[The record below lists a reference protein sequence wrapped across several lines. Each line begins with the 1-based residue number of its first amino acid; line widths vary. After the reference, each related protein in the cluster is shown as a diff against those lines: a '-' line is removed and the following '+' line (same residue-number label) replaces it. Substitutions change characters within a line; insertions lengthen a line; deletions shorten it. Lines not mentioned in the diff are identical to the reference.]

1 MARRY
6 IADCHFDHEALN
18 VAMDKRG
25 FNSVESMNEYMI
37 KQWNSV
43 VKRGDDVIILGD
55 FCVSRDPERIRK
67 LLLQLNGKKYMI
79 LGNHDSGIRN
89 KQFDTTLF
97 RGIYDYHKFSDC
109 NKSVICSHY
118 PILMYEGEYRKC
130 NNGENKNYMLCGHVH
145 DTSDNEALN
154 RYIIMERERAGILG
168 RSGEEVIEHPPANI
182 INCFTVFSDYKPFTL
197 EEWIKLTEKRLSD
210 C

>member
-25 FNSVESMNEYMI
+25 FQSVESMNEYMI

-67 LLLQLNGKKYMI
+67 LLLQLKGKKYMI

-89 KQFDTTLF
+89 KQFDTTLSEEYM
-97 RGIYDYHKFSDC
+97 IIIS
-109 NKSVICSHY
+109 SLTVIKVLY
-118 PILMYEGEYRKC
+118 AAIIL
-130 NNGENKNYMLCGHVH
+130 
-145 DTSDNEALN
+145 
-154 RYIIMERERAGILG
+154 
-168 RSGEEVIEHPPANI
+168 
-182 INCFTVFSDYKPFTL
+182 F
-197 EEWIKLTEKRLSD
+197 
-210 C
+210 